1 MTELMEGA
9 EPFSAAGSGAGVL
22 VLHGFTS
29 NPASMRG
36 VALAVADAG
45 FTVELPRL
53 PGHGTS
59 IEEMLQTRWADWSAH
74 AEATYDELAA
84 RCESVVVVGLSM
96 GGSLATWLTVRH
108 PEIAGLV
115 CINAA
120 IRPQPDEIVEAIRAE
135 VDAGNKT
142 FPGVGSDIADPDVVE
157 SAYELAP
164 LLPLLSLIEALDSLQ
179 DEVHQIACPVLILTS
194 PQDHV
199 VDPGDSD
206 FLAGA
211 VAGPVERVTLDRSYH
226 VATQDYDK
234 EIVFERTVEFAN
246 KVS

>member
-1 MTELMEGA
+1 
-9 EPFSAAGSGAGVL
+9 
-22 VLHGFTS
+22 
-29 NPASMRG
+29 MRG

-59 IEEMLQTRWADWSAH
+59 IEEMLQTTWADWSAH

-120 IRPQPDEIVEAIRAE
+120 IRPQPDEIVEAIRA
-135 VDAGNKT
+135 
-142 FPGVGSDIADPDVVE
+142 DPAAVE
-157 SAYELAP
+157 SAYELTP
-164 LLPLLSLIEALDSLQ
+164 LLPLLSLIDALGSLQ
-179 DEVHQIACPVLILTS
+179 DEVHQIACPVLVLNS

-206 FLAGA
+206 FLAEA
-211 VAGPVERVTLDRSYH
+211 VAGPVEWVTLDRSYH